1 MANKEAEMTKS
12 RFDRNFVFVGQ
23 SMQLPTAQVEMM
35 DDQRKAGNYVE
46 WNLMY
51 DMQDSA
57 VEGSFGMGGS
67 WVMSLKGT
75 KPVQIEL
82 AHTHDCDEILGLAG
96 SDTNNPDELG
106 GEVELW
112 LEDEK
117 HIITRSCLVFMPGG
131 MKHCPMFIRRV
142 DRPIFFFGSLT
153 GKNYDRTWQEEY
165 RQA

>member
-82 AHTHDCDEILGLAG
+82 AHTHDCDEILGLLDLTRITLT
-96 SDTNNPDELG
+96 SW
-106 GEVELW
+106 GERLSYGLKMKNISSPGAVW
-112 LEDEK
+112 Y
-117 HIITRSCLVFMPGG
+117 SCRG
-131 MKHCPMFIRRV
+131 
-142 DRPIFFFGSLT
+142 
-153 GKNYDRTWQEEY
+153 E
-165 RQA
+165 